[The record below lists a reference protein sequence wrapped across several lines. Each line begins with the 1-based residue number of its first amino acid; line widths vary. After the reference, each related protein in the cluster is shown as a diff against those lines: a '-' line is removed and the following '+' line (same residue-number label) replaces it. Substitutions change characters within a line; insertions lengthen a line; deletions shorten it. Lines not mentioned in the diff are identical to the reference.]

1 MFIINLDVSDQAAHI
16 PTKLDKIKCSGRERA
31 LLFISKIEGEYLQ
44 PVLVHVD
51 MM

>member
-16 PTKLDKIKCSGRERA
+16 ITKLDKIKYSRREWT

-44 PVLVHVD
+44 PVLVHVE